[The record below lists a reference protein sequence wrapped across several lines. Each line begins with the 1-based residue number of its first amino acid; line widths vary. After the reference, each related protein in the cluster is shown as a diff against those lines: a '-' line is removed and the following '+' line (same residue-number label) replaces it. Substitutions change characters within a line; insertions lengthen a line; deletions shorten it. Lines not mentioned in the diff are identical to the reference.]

1 MANVEIELDS
11 AGIRELLQSAGMMQ
25 ICASHAKSGLSACGE
40 GYEVDTYVGKT
51 RVNAMLRA
59 VTPAAK
65 ADNAKNHTIEKAIR
79 AMK

>member
-1 MANVEIELDS
+1 MVNVEIELDS
-11 AGIRELLQSAGMMQ
+11 DGVRELLQSAEMMQ
-25 ICASHAKSGLSACGE
+25 ICVGHANAARAACGN

-59 VTPAAK
+59 ATPAAK
-65 ADNAKNHTIEKAIR
+65 ADNAKNNTILKAIK